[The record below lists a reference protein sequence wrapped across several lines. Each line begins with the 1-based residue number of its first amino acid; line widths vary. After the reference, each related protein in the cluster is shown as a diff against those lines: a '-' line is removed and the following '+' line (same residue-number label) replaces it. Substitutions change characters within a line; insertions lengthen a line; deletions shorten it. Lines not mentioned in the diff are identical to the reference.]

1 MATVSSHTLNAV
13 DGNHAGGIAVRL
25 IDLATGQLVFET
37 KMDDGGRR
45 AQEEVTVSDS
55 EARYELVFH
64 TGAYWQG
71 RVAGTHGAATV
82 DEIAVRFTMPD
93 PGWTLPYS
101 IDPVASWLLSLEFY
115 LAWLTG

>member
-37 KMDDGGRR
+37 KMDDGGRL
-45 AQEEVTVSDS
+45 AQEVTVSNS

-71 RVAGTHGAATV
+71 RVAGTNGATTV

-93 PGWTLPYS
+93 PDGHYHIPLILSPHGYS
-101 IDPVASWLLSLEFY
+101 LWSSSEH
-115 LAWLTG
+115 G